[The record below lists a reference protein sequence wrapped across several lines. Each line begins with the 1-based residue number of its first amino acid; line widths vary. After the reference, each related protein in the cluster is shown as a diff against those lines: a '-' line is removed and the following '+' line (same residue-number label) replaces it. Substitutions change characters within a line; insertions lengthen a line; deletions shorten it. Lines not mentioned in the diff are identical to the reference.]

1 VSEKLLQAE
10 RLLDDF
16 FSTYDPYL
24 YLIDDAS
31 DTLRRLSKIKSQ
43 VDAATLRTAR
53 RLEKANAHKE
63 AGYKNAGNWLG
74 DITGESA
81 GQAAASLRD
90 ARSIEGHP
98 EVEEAFN
105 SGRLSGPQARMIAN
119 AANSSPGDAADLVD
133 KAKELDFSNLQKEC
147 DKVRAAANSRE
158 DEIERYERIR
168 RNRLLRTWTD
178 ADGAGRVEGK
188 MTPDALGILKAS
200 LDPIMRQILEDER
213 KSGRNESTQA
223 YMADALVEMAYRS
236 AARSQAGPD
245 SDGRGSA
252 CSHSNCSDPGCS
264 DSGGPEE
271 GTPESGSADS
281 AGPRVLV
288 RIRADLGALLRGHLV
303 SGETCS
309 IPGID
314 SDLPVALVRGL
325 ITDALLE
332 LVITNGT
339 DVRTVVSDSRYIARA
354 LRIALEERD
363 PECCVAGCN
372 ESDHLEIDHWQK
384 DFIKGGETSLEN
396 LVRLCQG
403 HHRLK
408 TSKGW
413 RLEGGHGRWK
423 FISPDGTVRREAGSG
438 RANAPPEQT
447 SFL

>member
-1 VSEKLLQAE
+1 VSDKLSQAE

-31 DTLRRLSKIKSQ
+31 DTLRRLSKMKSQ

-90 ARSIEGHP
+90 ARSIEEHP

-105 SGRLSGPQARMIAN
+105 SGRLSGPQARLIAN
-119 AANSSPGDAADLVD
+119 AASSSPGHAADLVD

-147 DKVRAAANSRE
+147 DKVRAAANSME

-168 RNRLLRTWTD
+168 RNRFFRSWTD
-178 ADGAGRVEGK
+178 ADGTGRVEGK

-200 LDPIMRQILEDER
+200 LDPIMRQILEDDR
-213 KSGRNESTQA
+213 KRGGNESTQA
-223 YMADALVEMAYRS
+223 YMADALVEMAYQN
-236 AARSQAGPD
+236 AARSQTGPD
-245 SDGRGSA
+245 SD
-252 CSHSNCSDPGCS
+252 CS
-264 DSGGPEE
+264 DSGGPVE
-271 GTPESGSADS
+271 GTPGSGSADS
-281 AGPRVLV
+281 ASPRILL
-288 RIRADLGALLRGHLV
+288 RIRADLAALLRGHLV

-314 SDLPVALVRGL
+314 TDLPVALVRGL
-325 ITDALLE
+325 MTDALLE

-372 ESDHLEIDHWQK
+372 EPDHLEIDHWQK
-384 DFIKGGETSLEN
+384 DFIEGGETSLEN

-423 FISPDGTVRREAGSG
+423 FISPDGTVSREAGSE
-438 RANAPPEQT
+438 RQNAPPPEQT